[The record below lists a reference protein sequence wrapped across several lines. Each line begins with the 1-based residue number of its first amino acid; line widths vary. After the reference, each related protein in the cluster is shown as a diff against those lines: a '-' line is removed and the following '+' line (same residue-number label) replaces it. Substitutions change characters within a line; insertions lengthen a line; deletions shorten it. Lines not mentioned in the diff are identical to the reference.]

1 MGGEPPGSRWL
12 PFLSVS
18 RGEACL
24 PPSTMAGLTGGWGYQ
39 ERAWPSKQT
48 LSPRVGGWGAFP
60 QWRPSAWR
68 SVTQLLPL
76 VLFFVFKYQPGSSVA
91 FVLGLDESGQA
102 TFPFTIHKVRLL
114 LTRLC
119 CCQSPGH
126 CLELGPRTRGWL
138 CPGLSPRNCR
148 RKRGRTG
155 VIIIMANP
163 DEALSSSQVSF
174 QTLCSVLNY
183 GETEAQR

>member
-1 MGGEPPGSRWL
+1 
-12 PFLSVS
+12 
-18 RGEACL
+18 
-24 PPSTMAGLTGGWGYQ
+24 MAKQANAQPKSWG
-39 ERAWPSKQT
+39 
-48 LSPRVGGWGAFP
+48 VGGVPAVETLCLDIGHST
-60 QWRPSAWR
+60 PS
-68 SVTQLLPL
+68 SVF
-76 VLFFVFKYQPGSSVA
+76 VFVFKYQPGSSVA

-102 TFPFTIHKVRLL
+102 TFPFNIHKVRLL

-119 CCQSPGH
+119 CCQSPGR

-155 VIIIMANP
+155 VIIITANL

-183 GETEAQR
+183 GETEAER